1 MGEKSK
7 PDSPREPDGDVP
19 SDQEVVASREKTLR
33 EFARVLLGQLLAR
46 RWLKQQA
53 GCCESVEPPCGT
65 GS

>member
-7 PDSPREPDGDVP
+7 ADSPRKLDGDVP
-19 SDQEVVASREKTLR
+19 SEQEVGASREKTLR
-33 EFARVLLGQLLAR
+33 EFARVLGQLLAR

-53 GCCESVEPPCGT
+53 GCCESVEPPSGM

>member
-33 EFARVLLGQLLAR
+33 EFARVLGQLLAR

>member
-33 EFARVLLGQLLAR
+33 EFARVLGQLLAR
-46 RWLKQQA
+46 RWLKQQVD
-53 GCCESVEPPCGT
+53 CCESVEPPSGT

>member
-7 PDSPREPDGDVP
+7 ADSPRAKDGDVS
-19 SDQEVVASREKTLR
+19 SDQEVVASCEKTLH
-33 EFARVLLGQLLAR
+33 EFARVLGQLVAR